1 MKMTRASEGGLAMEQ
16 GQITQAARL
25 LRQAQRGVALTGAGI
40 STPSGVP
47 DFRSD
52 SGIWRG
58 HDPFEIAGL
67 ASFRRD
73 PQHFFRWFQPLLGQL
88 IKAQPNPAHRALAQL
103 EQRGML
109 RAVITQNIDGLHQR
123 AGSREVY
130 ELHGNL
136 RSATCTECEEQVP
149 GERVIASIQKG
160 HVLRCRCGGIYK
172 PDIVLFDE
180 LLPRGLFWLAQRAI
194 DHADV
199 VVVAGSSLEVAPV
212 CDLPLAAQRRGASV
226 IIVNLS
232 PTYLDAHADVVLRA
246 DVAEALPAIVEEAK
260 AL

>member
-1 MKMTRASEGGLAMEQ
+1 MEMTQVSEGSFAMEY
-16 GQITQAARL
+16 GQVTQAARL
-25 LRQAQRGVALTGAGI
+25 LRQAQRGVALTGAGV

-52 SGIWRG
+52 SGVWRG
-58 HDPFEIAGL
+58 QDPFEIAAL
-67 ASFRRD
+67 AVFRRD
-73 PQHFFRWFQPLLGQL
+73 PQHFFQWFKPLLTL
-88 IKAQPNPAHRALAQL
+88 LAQARPNPAHRALAQL
-103 EQRGML
+103 EQQGML
-109 RAVITQNIDGLHQR
+109 QAVITQNIDGLHQQ

-136 RSATCTECEEQVP
+136 RSATCIECGAQVP
-149 GERVIASIQKG
+149 GERVLASLQQG
-160 HVLRCRCGGIYK
+160 HILHCRCGGVYK

-194 DHADV
+194 DHADLV
-199 VVVAGSSLEVAPV
+199 IVAGSSLEVAPV
-212 CDLPLAAQRRGASV
+212 CDLPLAAQRRGARV

-232 PTYLDAHADVVLRA
+232 PTYLDAYADVVLRA